1 MRVTRNDIAKK
12 AGVSTA
18 TVSYV
23 LNGSNRVGEET
34 RQRVQKIIDEYNYRP
49 DLIARAMSTKNTMQI
64 ALLVNDLFNNFFA
77 EIVTEFEKSAMKS
90 GYCVNICTSGKSM
103 DAYIDSFVTRRMD
116 GVFCMVSPTRI
127 DMQKL
132 YALGEYDIP
141 VLLSGNPTADRSR
154 VSLIEPDYAQGMQ
167 QILEYLK
174 AYGHRRIA
182 FLSAFSRDFECDTR
196 TKEFVKAY
204 DRLFHTDEKMIVTGT
219 YPFSSTVDTGYE
231 LTEKLLRQES
241 GFTAVL
247 TTNDSMAIGCI
258 EALTKSGRR
267 VPEDVSV
274 MGIDNIS
281 IGKHVAVPLTT
292 IGFDKY
298 QFANDAFAMLHR
310 AMTTGELGEKKE
322 PMYITERKSVSLC
335 PAQRAI

>member
-1 MRVTRNDIAKK
+1 M

-23 LNGSNRVGEET
+23 INDSNRVGEET
-34 RQRVQKIIDEYNYRP
+34 RKRVQKIIDEYNYRP
-49 DLIARAMSTKNTMQI
+49 DLIARAMSTKSTMQI

-77 EIVTEFEKSAMKS
+77 EIVTEFEKTAMKS
-90 GYCVNICTSGKSM
+90 GYCVNICTSNQSM

-127 DMQKL
+127 DLQKL
-132 YALGEYDIP
+132 YALQEYDIP
-141 VLLSGNPTADRSR
+141 VLISGNPTADCSR

-174 AYGHRRIA
+174 AYGHRRIVL
-182 FLSAFSRDFECDTR
+182 LSAFSRDFECDVR
-196 TKEFVKAY
+196 LKEFCKAY
-204 DRLFHTDEKMIVTGT
+204 DRLFVQDEKTIITCP
-219 YPFSSTVDTGYE
+219 YPFVSTVDSGFE
-231 LTEKLLRQES
+231 LTEKLLRQERD
-241 GFTAVL
+241 FTAIL
-247 TTNDSMAIGCI
+247 TTNDSMAIGCM
-258 EALTKSGRR
+258 EALARHNIR
-267 VPEDVSV
+267 VPADVSV

-298 QFANDAFAMLHR
+298 QFANDAFAMLHK
-310 AMTTGELGEKKE
+310 AMTTGELSEKKE

-335 PAQRAI
+335 PTQK